1 MTEMKTSIDYKGKKV
16 SNGEE
21 EVSSVNEKL
30 SNGTESLT
38 KINPKM
44 WKIENSTIKKKAWKK
59 AHTID
64 QNQQKK
70 TIQGKRQNELVLCI
84 DKENITQ

>member
-1 MTEMKTSIDYKGKKV
+1 MKTSIDYKGKKV

-21 EVSSVNEKL
+21 EVSS
-30 SNGTESLT
+30 GTESLT
-38 KINPKM
+38 KINLKT
-44 WKIENSTIKKKAWKK
+44 WEIENSTIKKKAWKK
-59 AHTID
+59 AYTID

-70 TIQGKRQNELVLCI
+70 TIQGKRQNELGLCI